1 MKELSI
7 FIDESG
13 DFGEY
18 QIHSPFYIISMIFHD
33 QKFEM
38 AEIIETL
45 DKKIANYNLN
55 NNCIHTGPI
64 VRREEVYQNMGL
76 KERRNILNSFAAFVK
91 KCPIQ
96 YKTFYIEKKH
106 LKDELE
112 PVAKLAKQISIFF
125 KDNLLHFNG
134 FDIIKVYYD
143 NGQIEVTKM
152 LVGIFNTLFSNVEF
166 RKVIPSQYK
175 LFQVADFICYFKLL
189 SLKLENK
196 TISPNEIKFF
206 ERPYNIY
213 KNYIKH
219 FSKLEF
225 E

>member
-1 MKELSI
+1 MKDLSI

-18 QIHSPFYIISMIFHD
+18 QIHSPFYIISMIFHN

-38 AEIIETL
+38 TEIIEML
-45 DKKIANYNLN
+45 NKKLSNYKLN
-55 NNCIHTGPI
+55 NDCIHTGPI
-64 VRREEVYQNMGL
+64 VRREEIYQNMDI
-76 KERRNILNSFAAFVK
+76 KERRNILNSFTAFVK
-91 KCPIQ
+91 KCPIK
-96 YKTFYIEKKH
+96 YKVFYIEKKH
-106 LKDELE
+106 LRDEIE
-112 PVAKLAKQISIFF
+112 PVAKLAKQISIFL
-125 KDNLLHFNG
+125 KDNLQYFNE
-134 FDIIKVYYD
+134 FDIVKIYYD

-152 LVGIFNTLFSNVEF
+152 LVSIFNTLFLNVEF

-175 LFQVADFICYFKLL
+175 LFQVADYICYFKLL

-196 TISPNEIKFF
+196 TISANEIKFF
-206 ERPYNIY
+206 EKPYNIY

-225 E
+225 K